1 MKFTVYIIFS
11 ITKNNFYVGYTSD
24 ILEERIRKHNTN
36 HKGFTGGIG
45 DWELKYSE
53 IYSTKEEA
61 IRREKQIK
69 NWKSKRMIE
78 KLIQSIPT

>member
-24 ILEERIRKHNTN
+24 ILEERVRKHNTN